1 MNRSPL
7 FHLGALASGVIFG
20 IGLAIARM
28 IDPQK
33 IWDFLDI
40 AAIPSGGWDPSL
52 AFVMG
57 GAVAVSLVAF
67 RYSLRRRAPLLA
79 RSFALPEVSGI
90 DARLLA
96 GAALFGAGWGLV
108 GFCPGPAIASFA
120 FGQVESVLFVAA
132 MAAGMAV
139 ANLVPGPSRRLG
151 TTEA

>member
-1 MNRSPL
+1 MAQML
-7 FHLGALASGVIFG
+7 VAAIAGIVFG
-20 IGLAIARM
+20 LGLAISQM
-28 IDPQK
+28 VDPAK
-33 IWDFLDI
+33 VLAFLDL
-40 AAIPSGGWDPSL
+40 AGDWDPSL

>member
-1 MNRSPL
+1 MAQML
-7 FHLGALASGVIFG
+7 VA
-20 IGLAIARM
+20 AIAGIVFGLGLGVSQM
-28 IDPQK
+28 VDPAK
-33 IWDFLDI
+33 VLAFLDL
-40 AAIPSGGWDPSL
+40 AGDWDPSL

-120 FGQVESVLFVAA
+120 FGQVESALFVAA

>member
-1 MNRSPL
+1 MAQML
-7 FHLGALASGVIFG
+7 VA
-20 IGLAIARM
+20 AIAGIVFGLGLGVSQM
-28 IDPQK
+28 VDPAK
-33 IWDFLDI
+33 VLAFLDL
-40 AAIPSGGWDPSL
+40 AGDWDPSL

-96 GAALFGAGWGLV
+96 GAALFGVGWGLV

-120 FGQVESVLFVAA
+120 FGQVESALFVAA

>member
-1 MNRSPL
+1 MAQMLVAAVSGIV
-7 FHLGALASGVIFG
+7 FGLGLGVSQMVDPAKVLA
-20 IGLAIARM
+20 
-28 IDPQK
+28 
-33 IWDFLDI
+33 FLDL
-40 AAIPSGGWDPSL
+40 AGDWDPSL

-120 FGQVESVLFVAA
+120 FGQVESALFVAA

>member
-1 MNRSPL
+1 MAQML
-7 FHLGALASGVIFG
+7 VA
-20 IGLAIARM
+20 AIAGIVFGLGLGVSQM
-28 IDPQK
+28 VDPAK
-33 IWDFLDI
+33 VLAFLDL
-40 AAIPSGGWDPSL
+40 AGDWDPSL

-120 FGQVESVLFVAA
+120 FDQVESVLFVAA